1 MRKLSLVIFGMLII
15 SVGFGLVSAGPTD
28 KLIEGARGLGE
39 SVFEL
44 TRPLLEIIVGE
55 TANGETFF
63 AKILFL
69 IIIFVIVLR
78 VIGKIDFFQ
87 ENGWVLWTVSVA
99 VSILSIRW
107 FGNSEVI
114 RSVILPY
121 SVFGIVVSAGL
132 PFVLAFLII
141 EDLRKTMRKFAWIF
155 FAVIF
160 IGLWFSRSDEIGNF
174 GWIYLMTAVLAIVM
188 IIIDGTIQ
196 RLWKKMKFESKFSYA
211 KMERVQRLR
220 DDIDKARDLRVKSAA
235 TSNATEKKRLDKH
248 VETLEDELIRISS
261 T

>member
-1 MRKLSLVIFGMLII
+1 MKKLGLIIFGMFII
-15 SVGFGLVSAGPTD
+15 SMSLVFVSAGPAD
-28 KLIEGARGLGE
+28 RLIEGARGLGE

-44 TRPLLEIIVGE
+44 TKPLLEIIVGE

-69 IIIFVIVLR
+69 IIIFAIVWKS
-78 VIGKIDFFQ
+78 IEKIDFFK
-87 ENGWVLWTVSVA
+87 ENDWVLWTVSIA
-99 VSILSIRW
+99 VSILAIRW
-107 FGNSEVI
+107 LGNSEVVY
-114 RSVILPY
+114 SMILPY
-121 SVFGIVVSAGL
+121 SVLGIFISAGL

-160 IGLWFSRSDEIGNF
+160 IGLWFSRNDEIGNF

-188 IIIDGTIQ
+188 IIMDGTIQ
-196 RLWKKMKFESKFSYA
+196 RFWKKMKFEAKFSYE

-220 DDIDKARDLRVKSAA
+220 DDIDKVKDLRIKTAA
-235 TSNATEKKRLDKH
+235 TATIPQKKRLDQRIKL
-248 VETLEDELIRISS
+248 LEDELIRISS
-261 T
+261 